1 MKCSAMQRRPRKGP
15 KDKTEPSYSSESKA
29 DETPQ
34 VVNEEPPLTEDVYE
48 EVIFEDDS
56 LINTLPDD
64 MLIKI
69 FSYLTLKER
78 ICIESG
84 ESCAILHWWW
94 LQSLILFK
102 HNSISLFPS
111 LWQLLSYA
119 KKYKSIE
126 DQFLIQRYKVQ

>member
-1 MKCSAMQRRPRKGP
+1 MQRRPRKGQ
-15 KDKTEPSYSSESKA
+15 KDKTEQSYSSESKA

-34 VVNEEPPLTEDVYE
+34 VVSEEPSSPGDGDD
-48 EVIFEDDS
+48 EVVFEDDS

-84 ESCAILHWWW
+84 ESC
-94 LQSLILFK
+94 
-102 HNSISLFPS
+102 SI
-111 LWQLLSYA
+111 Y
-119 KKYKSIE
+119 IE
-126 DQFLIQRYKVQ
+126 DCGKA